1 MPTTL
6 TILLQPQT
14 PAGKIKAALHLIPTG
29 RSPEWRGKSP
39 PARTVPYGRVSAKV
53 SEEKRFWRKKFTRH
67 GCHALAA
74 LHNCNK
80 SPIFSACGGQTRG
93 WNMGF
98 FTEMFARP
106 RPQEQ
111 QRYRSALA
119 LLNAMSNADR
129 ADIGIK
135 PADFPRIARE
145 MSIR

>member
-1 MPTTL
+1 MAAMQL
-6 TILLQPQT
+6 LHCTIVT
-14 PAGKIKAALHLIPTG
+14 NHLYL
-29 RSPEWRGKSP
+29 RRVEDKSG
-39 PARTVPYGRVSAKV
+39 A
-53 SEEKRFWRKKFTRH
+53 WD
-67 GCHALAA
+67 
-74 LHNCNK
+74 
-80 SPIFSACGGQTRG
+80 
-93 WNMGF
+93 MGF

>member
-1 MPTTL
+1 MNADDINDCVAAADAGRKDQSRAAFDTDRQVARVARKKPTR
-6 TILLQPQT
+6 QDR
-14 PAGKIKAALHLIPTG
+14 A
-29 RSPEWRGKSP
+29 
-39 PARTVPYGRVSAKV
+39 VSAKV

-80 SPIFSACGGQTRG
+80 SPILSACGGQTRG